1 MRKRNYNDEAYSEFR
16 RAVLKRDGRKC
27 QMPDCGSKK
36 KLNVHHIRRWADAAS
51 LRFEPNNGITL
62 CHYCH
67 KSISGQELHYE
78 PLFMEII
85 NAKKTN

>member
-1 MRKRNYNDEAYSEFR
+1 MRKRNYADEAYTEFR
-16 RAVLKRDGRKC
+16 KEVLKRDKRKC

-36 KLNVHHIRRWADAAS
+36 RLNVHHIRRWADAAA
-51 LRFEPNNGITL
+51 LRYEPSNGITL
-62 CHYCH
+62 CYYCH

-85 NAKKTN
+85 HGKTRR

>member
-1 MRKRNYNDEAYSEFR
+1 MRKRNYADEAYTEFR
-16 RAVLKRDGRKC
+16 KEVLKRDGRKC

-36 KLNVHHIRRWADAAS
+36 RLNVHHIRRWADAAA
-51 LRFEPNNGITL
+51 LRCEPSNGITL
-62 CHYCH
+62 CYYCH

-85 NAKKTN
+85 DAKKRK